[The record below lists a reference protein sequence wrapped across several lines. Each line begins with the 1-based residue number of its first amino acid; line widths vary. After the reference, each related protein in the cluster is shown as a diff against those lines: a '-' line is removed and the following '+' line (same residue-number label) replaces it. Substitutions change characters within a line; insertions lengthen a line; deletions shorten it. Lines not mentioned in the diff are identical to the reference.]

1 MFDRI
6 CAAIISVAGLLIQVC
21 GCVAAAIG
29 ACALFGVP
37 FTPTAICIAAVVSG
51 AVWFVGMPVILW
63 QILPKRMLVPQAA
76 APGDTSQDGN
86 TEV

>member
-37 FTPTAICIAAVVSG
+37 FTPTAICIAAVVTG
-51 AVWFVGMPVILW
+51 AIWFVGMPVILW
-63 QILPKRMLVPQAA
+63 QILPRRMLLP
-76 APGDTSQDGN
+76 PTGDGADKSKAG
-86 TEV
+86 EAGL